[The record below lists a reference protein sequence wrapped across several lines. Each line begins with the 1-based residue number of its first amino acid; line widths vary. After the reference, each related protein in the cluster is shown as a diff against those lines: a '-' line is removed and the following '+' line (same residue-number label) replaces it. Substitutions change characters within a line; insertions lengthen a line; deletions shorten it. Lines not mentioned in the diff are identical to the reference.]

1 MLAGVSDPGG
11 MNQLDNETN
20 MTIPTDLA
28 IMERRNNS
36 TKDYNIVLMTRR
48 IANIVA
54 DVQQEKDRHYS
65 WVGSITFTTP
75 ALFIFAG
82 ILGAFSKVMIS
93 KKEKRTQGRPRRFF
107 SNTGL
112 KHF

>member
-1 MLAGVSDPGG
+1 MFHLENGILVKWHETKTESIRSYARSMLAGVSDPGG

-65 WVGSITFTTP
+65 
-75 ALFIFAG
+75 
-82 ILGAFSKVMIS
+82 
-93 KKEKRTQGRPRRFF
+93 
-107 SNTGL
+107 
-112 KHF
+112 